1 MWAHSCGSACYSAEL
16 SVLRLE
22 APDRAERLFTNIAFP
37 LMATRPLLQTSR
49 RERPETEMGAA
60 SEISGVE
67 NLMTCANSV
76 GSSSF
81 LSLCRAK
88 CMLSGGGGNNG
99 SSDLLLK
106 KFYYQEKCF
115 ISFQFMALY
124 FCAVHCYLGT
134 HNRAVYQRSKI
145 STHSYWLTVTYHFK
159 KNNNTKMK
167 PLSGVT
173 LAWASFCFAL
183 QKIFVFFPLHS

>member
-1 MWAHSCGSACYSAEL
+1 MAYIVSQLIIMYFRLNHYILNHSASSLLLEIIYCAHTHTYKNTRMWAHSCGSACYSAEL

-88 CMLSGGGGNNG
+88 CMLSAWRRKQRIFG
-99 SSDLLLK
+99 SAIEKVLLSGK
-106 KFYYQEKCF
+106 MFHF
-115 ISFQFMALY
+115 IS
-124 FCAVHCYLGT
+124 VHGFVLLCCTLLPW
-134 HNRAVYQRSKI
+134 HSQPCCL
-145 STHSYWLTVTYHFK
+145 ST
-159 KNNNTKMK
+159 
-167 PLSGVT
+167 
-173 LAWASFCFAL
+173 
-183 QKIFVFFPLHS
+183 